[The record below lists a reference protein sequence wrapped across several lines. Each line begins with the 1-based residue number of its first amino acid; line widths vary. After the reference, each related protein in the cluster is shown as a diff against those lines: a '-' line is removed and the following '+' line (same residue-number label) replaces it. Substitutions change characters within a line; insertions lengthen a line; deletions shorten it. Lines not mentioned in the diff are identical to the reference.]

1 MSVAPLAVEDYF
13 RDALR
18 VLGDAGSDG
27 LTIAVLCERLGVTK
41 GSFYHHFAA
50 MPAFVTALIGYWE
63 ADQAARLSALPR
75 PDGYATEQLESLVD
89 AALDLPHS
97 VERAIRA
104 WGATNADIATA
115 QARVDRRRERRAA
128 DTLVGLGLQRD
139 NARQLARMAMST
151 LIGAQLRD
159 EAWDRRR
166 MRLLLD
172 ELARLVLRD
181 IPRGRATRRR

>member
-1 MSVAPLAVEDYF
+1 MSAEPLAVEDYF
-13 RDALR
+13 VDALR
-18 VLGDAGSDG
+18 LLGDTGSDG

-41 GSFYHHFAA
+41 GSFYHHFGA

-63 ADQAARLSALPR
+63 ADQAARLTALPR
-75 PDGYATEQLESLVD
+75 PDGYPAEQLESLVET
-89 AALDLPHS
+89 ALDLPYP

-104 WGATNADIATA
+104 WGATNADIAAA

-128 DTLVGLGLQRD
+128 DTLVGLGLDRD
-139 NARQLARMAMST
+139 HARQLARLALSA
-151 LIGAQLRD
+151 LAGVQLRD

-166 MRLLLD
+166 MRLVLD

-181 IPRGRATRRR
+181 IPRGRAPRRR